1 MGKIKETGMT
11 EQQAVSFLRQK
22 GVKIEGNSIPR
33 GSYGLKV
40 WSAIDCLL
48 NYIGGYHLVG

>member
-22 GVKIEGNSIPR
+22 GVKMEDGNISR

-40 WSAIDCLL
+40 WSAIDCLI
-48 NYIGGYHLVG
+48 NYIGGYHLVN